1 MARMVRKQVY
11 IDDRQERL
19 LKEQAALTGRTQS
32 DLIREAIDAAYDG
45 ELEQTR
51 RAVALQRLFEIGD
64 EAMEELKD
72 KPLEGPV
79 WPGRAALY
87 EPPRGMPK

>member
-1 MARMVRKQVY
+1 MVRMVRKQVY

-19 LKEQAALTGRTQS
+19 LKEQAALTGRTES

-45 ELEQTR
+45 ELEQAR
-51 RAVALQRLFEIGD
+51 CAVALRRLFEIGD

-87 EPPRGMPK
+87 EPSRHMPK